1 MRKLTA
7 GVAGAALVGAVF
19 AVAGML
25 AWGGVRHSRLA
36 TAAARLQ
43 QQWKRDEQQGVTASA
58 LSPVSDAL
66 AAVVGRE
73 SSWWLHPWSV
83 AGEAGHRVAQ
93 PLQLPQDRAG
103 HALGGV
109 QVAAQ
114 HLLLQP
120 VGAVAGD

>member
-1 MRKLTA
+1 MAPTECSMRKLTA

-83 AGEAGHRVAQ
+83 AGDADTVDSLSRQTAGIWDR
-93 PLQLPQDRAG
+93 QLA
-103 HALGGV
+103 
-109 QVAAQ
+109 
-114 HLLLQP
+114 
-120 VGAVAGD
+120 